1 MNSTISLDNIYKF
14 SPYFPL
20 LIGGACT
27 TLGAFKSIAEL
38 KLPVNVVLGLSFVE
52 NKLGS
57 DAYRTSDVIKS
68 LKGLTVEIGNTD
80 AEGRLILADTMT
92 YV

>member
-1 MNSTISLDNIYKF
+1 M
-14 SPYFPL
+14 
-20 LIGGACT
+20 
-27 TLGAFKSIAEL
+27 
-38 KLPVNVVLGLSFVE
+38 PVNVVLGLSFVE